1 MPTILENLS
10 QIRALL
16 DDPTPQHP
24 SDRILFELL
33 NNAVFHHQNQL
44 QNTQAA
50 WSVANWP
57 LTVAAGVEDYLVTAT
72 DFGKPFIVYTEDTND
87 PTLPRVE
94 IPFALLQNMDQFY
107 AGPRQVNA
115 SGSNVFTTSVVSF
128 YRSGESYYVR
138 VAPVPGG
145 SATYRVWYE
154 VAPQGAS
161 ALSSTPGLTPFH
173 HLIRTQAALAALPYC
188 SWGDVKS
195 DAMEPRAAAA
205 WERKTKALAMALTTQ
220 AAQFQREFDTY
231 KATLMQAGVERRKGF
246 ADDYLDEWGY
256 GVGSLGPNAWG
267 R

>member
-1 MPTILENLS
+1 MPTISENLS
-10 QIRALL
+10 QIRILL

-44 QNTQAA
+44 QNTQSPWAV
-50 WSVANWP
+50 SNWP
-57 LTVAAGVEDYLVTAT
+57 VTMASGVEDYLVTAQ
-72 DFGKPFIVYTEDTND
+72 DFGKPFIVYTESTVD

-94 IPFALLQNMDQFY
+94 IPFALLQNVDQFY
-107 AGPRQVNA
+107 AGPRQVLT
-115 SGSNVFTTSVVSF
+115 SGPDAFTASVVSF
-128 YRSGESYYVR
+128 YRSGESYYMR
-138 VAPVPGG
+138 VTPVPGG

-154 VAPQGAS
+154 VAPEGAS

-188 SWGDVKS
+188 TWGAAKS
-195 DAMEPRAAAA
+195 DAESPAMAAA

-220 AAQFQREFDTY
+220 AAQFQHEFDTY

-246 ADDYLDEWGY
+246 ADDYMDQWGY
-256 GVGSLGPNAWG
+256 GVGSFGPNSWG